1 MAYRITRADGGKDQ
15 ITLKDL
21 ENYDDADYEDRP
33 YYEIVKL
40 KA

>member
-1 MAYRITRADGGKDQ
+1 MAYRITRADGGKDH
-15 ITLKDL
+15 ITLKDF

>member
-1 MAYRITRADGGKDQ
+1 MAYRIKRADEGKDH
-15 ITLKDL
+15 ITLKDF